1 MCALCCCSARAAR
14 CFSLL
19 DKRWRSQRR
28 VRRVY
33 IGRVAEAE
41 RSARATEPTTP
52 LDTLGGPLQNLTC
65 AELTLLALLLP
76 QPELLGGAREGL
88 IGQAAQVLFAGVVR
102 QLEDLGVHGPEHE
115 LAYVEVVAQVDAVLR
130 VDARLRA
137 RPGLELSSLAA

>member
-1 MCALCCCSARAAR
+1 MHANATPACSGQ
-14 CFSLL
+14 S
-19 DKRWRSQRR
+19 
-28 VRRVY
+28 
-33 IGRVAEAE
+33 
-41 RSARATEPTTP
+41 SARATEPTTP

>member
-1 MCALCCCSARAAR
+1 MGRA
-14 CFSLL
+14 
-19 DKRWRSQRR
+19 
-28 VRRVY
+28 
-33 IGRVAEAE
+33 AEAE

-52 LDTLGGPLQNLTC
+52 LDTLGGPLLNLTC

-137 RPGLELSSLAA
+137 RPGLELSSLGL

>member
-1 MCALCCCSARAAR
+1 MAVPEARSSRLHRPGGRSRALGAR
-14 CFSLL
+14 
-19 DKRWRSQRR
+19 
-28 VRRVY
+28 Y
-33 IGRVAEAE
+33 G
-41 RSARATEPTTP
+41 TYHP
-52 LDTLGGPLQNLTC
+52 LDTLGGPLLNLTC

-88 IGQAAQVLFAGVVR
+88 IGQAAQVLFAGVVW

-137 RPGLELSSLAA
+137 RPGLELSSLGL